1 MDRQRLLREMYSLS
15 YHDMTIIVQYNVGID
30 LGNRSFSKNEMD
42 QGMILHIT
50 DINAKDIEISYD
62 TLTCYLSFGG
72 VLRKCTIPLE
82 AISHII
88 FEGVF
93 LAISAVKHSDKQ
105 HTPNERSHLKI
116 IK

>member
-15 YHDMTIIVQYNVGID
+15 HHDMTIMAQYNVGVD
-30 LGNRSFSKNEMD
+30 LGNRHFSTYEMD
-42 QGMILHIT
+42 TGILLHIT
-50 DINAKDIEISYD
+50 DINAKDIEINYD
-62 TLTCYLSFGG
+62 TLTCYLSFDG

-93 LAISAVKHSDKQ
+93 LAMNAVKHSTKQ
-105 HTPNERSHLKI
+105 YTPDERSHLKI

>member
-15 YHDMTIIVQYNVGID
+15 HHDMTIIVQYNVGVD
-30 LGNRSFSKNEMD
+30 LGNRRFSTYEM
-42 QGMILHIT
+42 GTGIILRIA

-62 TLTCYLSFGG
+62 TLTCYLSFDG
-72 VLRKCTIPLE
+72 VPRKCTIPLE

-93 LAISAVKHSDKQ
+93 LVISAVKHSTKQ
-105 HTPNERSHLKI
+105 YTPDEGSYLKI
-116 IK
+116 IE